1 MELIVLG
8 VFLHFVGGFAS
19 GSFYIPYNKVSGW
32 SWESYWI
39 MGGIFSWLI
48 VPAIAAYLTVPHFFD
63 IILTA
68 SSKTLFWTYI
78 FGVLWGIGGLTFGL
92 TMRYLGLS
100 LGMTIVLG
108 LCSVFGAIIP
118 PIYKDLFTTQTEN
131 TFTALIHSNG
141 GNLIILGVIITIIGI
156 SICGKAGMI
165 KEREVPDETKKES
178 VKEFS
183 LSKGLTV
190 AIISGVLSACF
201 SFGISAGKPLA
212 DMALTYGANS
222 LFQNNVTFILIMWG
236 GLTTNAIY
244 CLFLNLKNK
253 SYTDYTNTST
263 PLLLNYLLVALAG
276 TLWYLQFFF
285 YGMGESR
292 LNNEASSW
300 ILHMSFIILTSNLWG
315 FYFGE
320 WKGTSSK
327 NRKVIYLGILVIL
340 ISVCLVGYGN
350 YLNHTE

>member
-1 MELIVLG
+1 
-8 VFLHFVGGFAS
+8 
-19 GSFYIPYNKVSGW
+19 
-32 SWESYWI
+32 
-39 MGGIFSWLI
+39 
-48 VPAIAAYLTVPHFFD
+48 
-63 IILTA
+63 
-68 SSKTLFWTYI
+68 
-78 FGVLWGIGGLTFGL
+78 
-92 TMRYLGLS
+92 
-100 LGMTIVLG
+100 
-108 LCSVFGAIIP
+108 
-118 PIYKDLFTTQTEN
+118 
-131 TFTALIHSNG
+131 
-141 GNLIILGVIITIIGI
+141 
-156 SICGKAGMI
+156 
-165 KEREVPDETKKES
+165 
-178 VKEFS
+178 
-183 LSKGLTV
+183 
-190 AIISGVLSACF
+190 
-201 SFGISAGKPLA
+201 
-212 DMALTYGANS
+212 MALTYGANS

-244 CLFLNLKNK
+244 CVFLNLKNK